1 MYPGLEIKILY
12 YCTLYNCC
20 CLVAKSCPT
29 PLKPHGLQPARFL
42 CPWDFPGKNIGVGC
56 QFLLQGLFMTQG
68 SKPCLLHYRKILE
81 YSGLISFRIEW
92 FDLLAVHGILK
103 SLLQHYSLKA
113 SVLQCSVFFMVHLS
127 HPYMTTGKTMVL
139 TIQIFVS
146 KVMSLLFN
154 MLSRFVIVFFPWS
167 KHFLISW
174 LQLLSTVI
182 LEPKKIKSLT
192 FPASIWMGMGKFNSD
207 DYPQI

>member
-1 MYPGLEIKILY
+1 
-12 YCTLYNCC
+12 
-20 CLVAKSCPT
+20 
-29 PLKPHGLQPARFL
+29 
-42 CPWDFPGKNIGVGC
+42 
-56 QFLLQGLFMTQG
+56 MTQG

-139 TIQIFVS
+139 SIQIFVS

-174 LQLLSTVI
+174 LQLLSAVI

-192 FPASIWMGMGKFNSD
+192 FPTSIWMGLGKFNSD
-207 DYPQI
+207 DYLLPWTRIPCPQGISLVECGVALIVNKGVWNAILGYNLRNSRMICLFPR